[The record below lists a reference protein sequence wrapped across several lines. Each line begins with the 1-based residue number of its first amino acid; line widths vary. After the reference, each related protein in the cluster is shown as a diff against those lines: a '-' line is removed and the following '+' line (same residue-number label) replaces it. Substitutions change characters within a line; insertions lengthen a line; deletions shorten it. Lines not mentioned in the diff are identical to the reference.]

1 MKATKNIIRAAAVAL
16 SVAIGGPALAAGTAP
31 VPPTQEWSFGGLF
44 GTFDRA
50 SAQRG
55 FQVYQEVCA
64 GCHGLNY
71 IAFRNLLDLGLSE
84 NQVKAIASEYEV
96 KDGPNDDG
104 EMFDRPARLSDRWPS
119 PFPNDKAARAANN
132 GALPPDLS
140 LIVEA
145 RGVGEGGSNY
155 LHALLTGYVDPPG
168 DTKMMEGMYYNA
180 YYPGHQIAMPSPLA
194 DDGVEYADGT
204 KATIEQQSRDVTTF
218 LTWAAE
224 PNMEERK
231 RTGVMVIV
239 FLLFMVGLT
248 YVTKR
253 AVWKDVH

>member
-1 MKATKNIIRAAAVAL
+1 
-16 SVAIGGPALAAGTAP
+16 
-31 VPPTQEWSFGGLF
+31 
-44 GTFDRA
+44 
-50 SAQRG
+50 
-55 FQVYQEVCA
+55 
-64 GCHGLNY
+64 
-71 IAFRNLLDLGLSE
+71 
-84 NQVKAIASEYEV
+84 
-96 KDGPNDDG
+96 
-104 EMFDRPARLSDRWPS
+104 
-119 PFPNDKAARAANN
+119 
-132 GALPPDLS
+132 
-140 LIVEA
+140 
-145 RGVGEGGSNY
+145 
-155 LHALLTGYVDPPG
+155 
-168 DTKMMEGMYYNA
+168 MEGMYYNA

>member
-1 MKATKNIIRAAAVAL
+1 MPSIILV
-16 SVAIGGPALAAGTAP
+16 
-31 VPPTQEWSFGGLF
+31 
-44 GTFDRA
+44 
-50 SAQRG
+50 
-55 FQVYQEVCA
+55 
-64 GCHGLNY
+64 
-71 IAFRNLLDLGLSE
+71 
-84 NQVKAIASEYEV
+84 
-96 KDGPNDDG
+96 
-104 EMFDRPARLSDRWPS
+104 S
-119 PFPNDKAARAANN
+119 P
-132 GALPPDLS
+132 
-140 LIVEA
+140 
-145 RGVGEGGSNY
+145 GGSNY